1 MMNENRARLLRPP
14 SKMWLVLSAVL
25 LLAGLGFLGA
35 FGYAQYQY
43 YKSGSLYTELRQV
56 AVSAVSETEQ
66 TEQIDFTA
74 LQEINPDVAAWI
86 EIPGL
91 DLSLPVVQ
99 AQDNQ
104 TYLHRSFDGS
114 ESPAGCLF
122 FAAPTGGDADLYRVI
137 YGHNLH
143 NGGMFSGLLCYA
155 DVEFCREHPTFTLY
169 TPEGAQTWRIFSAH
183 TATDATDLYRTNRT
197 PGDDYDSFLQELQA
211 MSEYDTGVDL
221 PGRAQ
226 VLTLSTCWSPYASGL
241 ERFVVHAYRESS
253 VIQQER

>member
-1 MMNENRARLLRPP
+1 MTNENRAHLLRPP

-74 LQEINPDVAAWI
+74 LQEINPDVAAWL
-86 EIPGL
+86 EMPGL

-122 FAAPTGGDADLYRVI
+122 FAVPTSGDEELYRVI

-143 NGGMFSGLLCYA
+143 NGDMFSGLLNYR
-155 DVEFCREHPTFTLY
+155 DEGFYREHPTFTLY
-169 TPEGAQTWRIFSAH
+169 TPEGAQTWRIFSGHA
-183 TATDATDLYRTNRT
+183 ATDREELYRTGRT
-197 PGDDYDSFLQELQA
+197 EGAEYDAFLQELQA

-221 PGRAQ
+221 PSGAQ
-226 VLTLSTCWSPYASGL
+226 ALTLSTCWSPYVSGL
-241 ERFVVHAYRESS
+241 ERYVIHAYRVE
-253 VIQQER
+253 

>member
-1 MMNENRARLLRPP
+1 MMNKNRARLLRPP

-74 LQEINPDVAAWI
+74 LQEINPDVAAWL

-122 FAAPTGGDADLYRVI
+122 FAAPTGGDEELYRVI

-143 NGGMFSGLLCYA
+143 DGSMFSGLLNYR
-155 DVEFCREHPTFTLY
+155 DEEFYREHPTFTLY
-169 TPEGAQTWRIFSAH
+169 TPEGAQTWRIFSCHA
-183 TATDATDLYRTNRT
+183 ATDTEELYRTGRT
-197 PGDDYDSFLQELQA
+197 EGAEYDAFLQELQA

-221 PGRAQ
+221 PAGARA
-226 VLTLSTCWSPYASGL
+226 LTLSTCLTSYGSGL
-241 ERFVVHAYRESS
+241 ERFVVHAYRE
-253 VIQQER
+253 E